1 MLPTYYFSID
11 LGATSGRTIIARY
24 DGGRVEMRE
33 LTRFE
38 TTQIHRN
45 GHIFW
50 DLPKL
55 YDDILLALH
64 KVKAEGI
71 CLTSIG
77 IDTWGCDVAFF
88 DKDGELIGLPYCYR
102 DPHTDGAMERYFA
115 ECMPKEELYERTGIQ
130 FMPFNTLFQLDTIRR
145 NDKDAL
151 GQIKS
156 SSCPT
161 PLSICLRVNLY
172 ASGQM
177 LPRRRC
183 STPELATSTQR
194 YWAR

>member
-115 ECMPKEELYERTGIQ
+115 ECMPKEELYRQTARLLGFTRRGARTDAAVQQAIELLEVMERITVNNDII
-130 FMPFNTLFQLDTIRR
+130 TL
-145 NDKDAL
+145 
-151 GQIKS
+151 KS
-156 SSCPT
+156 
-161 PLSICLRVNLY
+161 
-172 ASGQM
+172 
-177 LPRRRC
+177 
-183 STPELATSTQR
+183 
-194 YWAR
+194 

>member
-24 DGGRVEMRE
+24 DGERVEMRE

-102 DPHTDGAMERYFA
+102 DPHTDGQVSSS
-115 ECMPKEELYERTGIQ
+115 CLSIHCSSLIQ
-130 FMPFNTLFQLDTIRR
+130 FAGMTKMLG
-145 NDKDAL
+145 L